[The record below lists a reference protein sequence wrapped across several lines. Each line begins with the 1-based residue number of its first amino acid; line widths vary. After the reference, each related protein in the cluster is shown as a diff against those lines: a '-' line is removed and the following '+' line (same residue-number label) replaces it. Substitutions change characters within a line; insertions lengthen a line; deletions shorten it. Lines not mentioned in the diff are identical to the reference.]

1 MTKIRVHIDPKG
13 YDEKPSGK
21 EIGGIK
27 SRLQKGTRPSLV
39 TLEELVQKIRTG
51 HSISPGIMEGMSAK
65 NWKEQ
70 QLFMVDID
78 NEEDGPILRI
88 KDARA
93 ICHDNGLPL
102 AFCYQTFSYTK
113 EHPKFRLAFVMDKP
127 ITDAGMRKHI
137 METLVNLFPQSDK
150 SCVNADRIF
159 HGTNK
164 SAKLFNENGRI
175 SWEDIEAASFPTRP
189 EEHRSG
195 HSSHI
200 EMRSDSE
207 LEELVRNFDLFGYL
221 KERNGGFRRTSK
233 GVVFHNC
240 EICKHHDNLMYVEET
255 NTFCCRSKNKGGSII
270 DYLKYTEGLTTAQA
284 IDKLKNELCEPMWKA
299 PIPFEEVKLP
309 SFPVD
314 ALPAPLC
321 DWVKTVA
328 ENTET
333 PVDMAAV
340 STLAA
345 LSCAVQ
351 GKFKIAPKRSYS
363 EPLNLYAQQDTAILN
378 DFLTSMEFEI
388 VMEKIKQSLFSYY
401 LYALSS
407 DAFGTKR
414 RERND
419 EKLEEAR
426 LLMNKYGYFPVEND
440 VISQVHMENAIGV
453 LNSYLRKLPKRLC
466 DEFRKK

>member
-27 SRLQKGTRPSLV
+27 SRLQKGTSPSLV

-51 HSISPGIMEGMSAK
+51 HSISPGIMDGMSAK
-65 NWKEQ
+65 DWQEQ
-70 QLFMVDID
+70 QLFLVDID
-78 NEEDGPILRI
+78 NEEEGPILRI

-93 ICHDNGLPL
+93 ICRDNGLPL

-127 ITDAGMRKHI
+127 IKDASMREHI
-137 METLVNLFPQSDK
+137 METLVNIFPQSDK

-164 SAKLFNENGRI
+164 SAKLLNENGRI

-221 KERNGGFRRTSK
+221 KERNSGFRRTSK

-255 NTFCCRSKNKGGSII
+255 NTFWQYN
-270 DYLKYTEGLTTAQA
+270 
-284 IDKLKNELCEPMWKA
+284 
-299 PIPFEEVKLP
+299 
-309 SFPVD
+309 
-314 ALPAPLC
+314 
-321 DWVKTVA
+321 
-328 ENTET
+328 
-333 PVDMAAV
+333 
-340 STLAA
+340 
-345 LSCAVQ
+345 
-351 GKFKIAPKRSYS
+351 
-363 EPLNLYAQQDTAILN
+363 
-378 DFLTSMEFEI
+378 
-388 VMEKIKQSLFSYY
+388 
-401 LYALSS
+401 
-407 DAFGTKR
+407 
-414 RERND
+414 
-419 EKLEEAR
+419 
-426 LLMNKYGYFPVEND
+426 
-440 VISQVHMENAIGV
+440 
-453 LNSYLRKLPKRLC
+453 
-466 DEFRKK
+466 